1 MVKALT
7 FKGDKKPKKR
17 KRTTE
22 ASGSADKNDDDDRQ
36 LKVAKAS
43 AEDGDN
49 NTDDDSWVSAD
60 VATDISGPIMFV
72 LPTEPPTALA
82 CDAIGKVFTLP
93 IENIID
99 NNPITAEPHDVR
111 QVWVA
116 NRIVGTEHF
125 RFKGHHG
132 KYLSCDKIGLF
143 SATSEAITPL
153 ESFNIIPTADTPGT
167 FQIQTL
173 RETFLSVRASRSS
186 KANAPPEVRGDE
198 TEITFDT
205 TLRIRMQ
212 ARYKPK
218 LKASKEEKAREKIS
232 RSELE
237 AAVGRRLEEDEV
249 KKLKKAR
256 REGNYHETLLDMKV
270 KGKHDKYG

>member
-17 KRTTE
+17 KRTGG
-22 ASGSADKNDDDDRQ
+22 ASGKADDDDNRQ
-36 LKVAKAS
+36 LKTAKPSTEAD
-43 AEDGDN
+43 ADADA
-49 NTDDDSWVSAD
+49 DDDSWVSAD
-60 VATDISGPIMFV
+60 VTADISGPIMFV

-93 IENIID
+93 IENIVD

-153 ESFNIIPTADTPGT
+153 ESFSVIPTADTPGT

-173 RETFLSVRASRSS
+173 RDTFLSVRASRSS
-186 KANAPPEVRGDE
+186 KANASPEVRGDE

-232 RSELE
+232 RAELE
-237 AAVGRRLEEDEV
+237 AAVGRRLDEDEV
-249 KKLKKAR
+249 KRLKRAR
-256 REGNYHETLLDMKV
+256 REGDYHEAVLDLKV